1 MVHSLFTIE
10 ILLSFLERTVHQI
23 FNLDNVFP
31 Y

>member
-23 FNLDNVFP
+23 FNLGGREN
-31 Y
+31 